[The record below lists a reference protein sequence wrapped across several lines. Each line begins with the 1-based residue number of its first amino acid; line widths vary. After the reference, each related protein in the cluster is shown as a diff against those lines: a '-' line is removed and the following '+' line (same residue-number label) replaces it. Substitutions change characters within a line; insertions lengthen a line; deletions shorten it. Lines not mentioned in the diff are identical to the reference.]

1 MIGAEL
7 ANFRDLGGLRTKDG
21 REVAPKRLLRCGDMS
36 ELTGETIRS
45 LQEEYHVV
53 NVVDLRTAEERG
65 KAPDCEVPGA
75 RAYVL
80 DFFPGEK
87 LMGRG
92 QATGSREQLMNMQNA
107 QLLHDYM
114 KKLYGEFITTRTARD
129 AIRSFVQ
136 ILLETEEGATVF
148 HCFAGKDRTG
158 ISAAVILT
166 ILGVPRDT
174 IMEDYMETNHMRA
187 TANQVILDGLRQKC
201 ASEEMLKAVE
211 TALSVD
217 QDYLCTSFETAHR
230 EYGSF
235 ENYIE
240 TGLGIGQ
247 EEQKRLK
254 ELYLVRTCAL

>member
-1 MIGAEL
+1 
-7 ANFRDLGGLRTKDG
+7 
-21 REVAPKRLLRCGDMS
+21 
-36 ELTGETIRS
+36 
-45 LQEEYHVV
+45 
-53 NVVDLRTAEERG
+53 
-65 KAPDCEVPGA
+65 
-75 RAYVL
+75 
-80 DFFPGEK
+80 
-87 LMGRG
+87 MGRG

-187 TANQVILDGLRQKC
+187 AANQVILDGLRQKS
-201 ASEEMLKAVE
+201 ASEEMLKAVK

-254 ELYLVRTCAL
+254 ELYLARTCAL